1 MANQEK
7 SSAAEGERREQ
18 SAEHID
24 EDLKRLNEQGEQPRP
39 EDDVAPDPNEQPDA
53 GR

>member
-1 MANQEK
+1 MANQDK
-7 SSAAEGERREQ
+7 SNAAEGERGEQ

-24 EDLKRLNEQGEQPRP
+24 EDLKQLNEQGEQPRP
-39 EDDVAPDPNEQPDA
+39 EDDVTPDPDDQADA